1 VTPAI
6 RLRTGS
12 TGVTYGS
19 RRGFVARAAVRA
31 ERGPGGRTRITRLR
45 SDGPLAL
52 RESGGSVY
60 LVGAGAGPLG
70 GDDLELTIDVGPGA
84 RLDVR
89 SAAATLVLPGR
100 GSAGASRLVVRAD
113 VAAGGRLVFS
123 PEPVIAAA
131 GCDHRALA
139 EVTLGEEADLEWRE
153 EVVLGRHGEP
163 PGRYDGRLD
172 VTIGGTPLLHHE
184 LRIDEDATSGAVV
197 GDARAVGTLLVTG
210 ATAEPYAEE
219 GLAVLPLAGPGV
231 LVTAMAADTVR
242 LQERLARGRRRVSP

>member
-1 VTPAI
+1 MTSVRAPSYAAA
-6 RLRTGS
+6 TG
-12 TGVTYGS
+12 TGFT
-19 RRGFVARAAVRA
+19 ARAAVRA

-52 RESGGSVY
+52 RESDGAVY

-70 GDDLELTIDVGPGA
+70 GDDLELTVEVGPGA

-100 GSAGASRLVVRAD
+100 RGAGASRLVVRAD
-113 VAAGGRLVFS
+113 VAAGGRLAFT

-139 EVTLGEEADLEWRE
+139 EATLAEGADLVWRE
-153 EVVLGRHGEP
+153 EIILGRHGEA
-163 PGRYDGRLD
+163 PGRYTGRFD
-172 VTIGGTPLLHHE
+172 VTVGGTPLLRHE
-184 LRIDEDATSGAVV
+184 LRIDEDAPSGAVL
-197 GDARAVGTLLVTG
+197 GDARAVGTLLVTR
-210 ATAEPYAEE
+210 ATADPYAEE

-231 LVTAMAADTVR
+231 LVTALAADAVR
-242 LQERLARGRRRVSP
+242 LRERLTAGRRRISS